1 MKKIVSILFAVVLV
15 LSVGAVTPTPVTAQ
29 NSIIDVPGD
38 YPTIQAAIDA
48 ASDGDTVMVAVGLYE
63 ENVVIDKSLTLKG
76 AQAGVDARTP
86 RGNETIIEP
95 DEGTGIEIVS
105 AADRVVVVDGLTVR
119 NARTAI
125 VAPNPVGMDDVTDIT
140 VKNVRVL
147 NCSKGGITM
156 AYTQRATVEYCYVED
171 AEYGINAGALQPLDP
186 TVATFRHNE
195 IVNSEFGITG
205 YLEDSLIQGNLV
217 RNFAQGGVG
226 ISGQFLNT
234 EIKNNTVTGYTKGAG
249 ITFEEH
255 YGRDL
260 SRDVK
265 VEGNTFTGNS
275 IGIYVFDTQTELD
288 GIAVNFN
295 NIAGNS
301 RYGVWNNGG
310 ETLDATVNWWGDVSG
325 PSSAGPGGGDAV
337 SSKVLY
343 SLWLGAELGTEPMTW
358 GVDPTGL
365 IQDAIDAADPG
376 DTVMVAKGVYGEDLI
391 IDKSLILQSA
401 DGADETTIIGSIS
414 IELDAEIV
422 LLGGDDA
429 GFTVDA
435 GGGDFAIWFSIDN
448 ESEVTIKQNILTGAI
463 AGVTSRNGVLNDSA
477 ITVEDNKIY
486 KNGYGIYLESVVG
499 DSTMFVNFN
508 SLAQNDDYGLYVEDS
523 AVIAEATYNWWG
535 HASGP
540 SGGVVDPVSGRI
552 ADGTGSA
559 VSADVRFDPWITAY
573 LNTIEISSTGGGSV
587 FKPGE
592 GAFTYD
598 AGTEVELI
606 AMSEGLY
613 RFDRWTG
620 DVDTIANVGSPT
632 TTITI
637 NGDYSITANFKFL
650 LWCFIATAA
659 YGTDT
664 AEEID
669 ILREFRDTVLLP
681 NRLGTGLV
689 AFYYKTSP
697 PLADL
702 ISRHEGLRT
711 MVRVGFVDPIVKILD
726 RTRDLWSGKGS

>member
-1 MKKIVSILFAVVLV
+1 M
-15 LSVGAVTPTPVTAQ
+15 
-29 NSIIDVPGD
+29 
-38 YPTIQAAIDA
+38 
-48 ASDGDTVMVAVGLYE
+48 
-63 ENVVIDKSLTLKG
+63 
-76 AQAGVDARTP
+76 
-86 RGNETIIEP
+86 
-95 DEGTGIEIVS
+95 
-105 AADRVVVVDGLTVR
+105 
-119 NARTAI
+119 
-125 VAPNPVGMDDVTDIT
+125 
-140 VKNVRVL
+140 
-147 NCSKGGITM
+147 
-156 AYTQRATVEYCYVED
+156 
-171 AEYGINAGALQPLDP
+171 
-186 TVATFRHNE
+186 
-195 IVNSEFGITG
+195 
-205 YLEDSLIQGNLV
+205 
-217 RNFAQGGVG
+217 
-226 ISGQFLNT
+226 
-234 EIKNNTVTGYTKGAG
+234 
-249 ITFEEH
+249 
-255 YGRDL
+255 
-260 SRDVK
+260 
-265 VEGNTFTGNS
+265 
-275 IGIYVFDTQTELD
+275 
-288 GIAVNFN
+288 
-295 NIAGNS
+295 
-301 RYGVWNNGG
+301 
-310 ETLDATVNWWGDVSG
+310 
-325 PSSAGPGGGDAV
+325 
-337 SSKVLY
+337 
-343 SLWLGAELGTEPMTW
+343 
-358 GVDPTGL
+358 
-365 IQDAIDAADPG
+365 
-376 DTVMVAKGVYGEDLI
+376 
-391 IDKSLILQSA
+391 
-401 DGADETTIIGSIS
+401 
-414 IELDAEIV
+414 DAEII
-422 LLGGDDA
+422 LLDGDDA

-477 ITVEDNKIY
+477 ITVEDSEIY
-486 KNGYGIYLESVVG
+486 KNDYGIYLESVAG
-499 DSTMFVNFN
+499 GSTVFINFN

-523 AVIAEATYNWWG
+523 AVIVEATYNWWG

-606 AMSEGLY
+606 AMSEGFY
-613 RFDRWTG
+613 RFDGWTG

-711 MVRVGFVDPIVKILD
+711 VVRVGFVDPIVKILD